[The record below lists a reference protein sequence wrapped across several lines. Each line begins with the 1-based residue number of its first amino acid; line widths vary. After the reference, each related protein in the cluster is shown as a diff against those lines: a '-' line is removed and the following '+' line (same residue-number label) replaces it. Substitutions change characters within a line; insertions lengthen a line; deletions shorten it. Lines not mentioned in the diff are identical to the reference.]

1 MSQYTSGSSANR
13 VADTVLSLE
22 NVNVTYDMDT
32 GQARVLDDVSI
43 EIRRDEILGTVGES
57 GSGKSMLAS
66 SLLDAVPPPGVAGG
80 TITYYPRD
88 GGQPIDV
95 LDLNTD
101 DLKMFRWEEI
111 AMVFQGAMSSFN
123 PTMKIREHFRETIEA
138 HEMDVV
144 EQMEFA
150 RELLRDL
157 YLDPDRVFASYP
169 HELSG
174 GMKQRA
180 LIALSLVL
188 DPEVL
193 VMDEPTA
200 SLDLLMQRSITN
212 MLSNL
217 RDEYDLTILF
227 ITHDLPLVAH
237 LVDRLAVMYAFEL
250 IEIGDR
256 DDVLLNGRHPYTRA
270 LLRSVPTI
278 DTPVDEMETIEGK
291 SPDPMN
297 VPEGCS
303 YHPRCPLAADICR
316 NQNPEY
322 HSIEEEHAARCF
334 FWEDSEGAIPY
345 TLGESEVNDR
355 E

>member
-1 MSQYTSGSSANR
+1 
-13 VADTVLSLE
+13 
-22 NVNVTYDMDT
+22 
-32 GQARVLDDVSI
+32 
-43 EIRRDEILGTVGES
+43 
-57 GSGKSMLAS
+57 
-66 SLLDAVPPPGVAGG
+66 
-80 TITYYPRD
+80 
-88 GGQPIDV
+88 
-95 LDLNTD
+95 
-101 DLKMFRWEEI
+101 
-111 AMVFQGAMSSFN
+111 
-123 PTMKIREHFRETIEA
+123 
-138 HEMDVV
+138 MDVV